1 MHALRGSALPCFTV
15 PPSRAGA
22 LKCMSHVNTF
32 FFNIFC
38 AGTAPEGRGRTGDIK
53 KGLLYWFI
61 TTVAQ
66 QCTIPRR
73 RRRSSLS
80 GLVVAF
86 LDDPIVI
93 SNYPYQDQEQDHIPT
108 REGQLS
114 RVGMSQV
121 RKCSWNWKWEELQ
134 LTGIVHCESKTH
146 RCSRGLFK
154 RVC

>member
-1 MHALRGSALPCFTV
+1 MRGPICRCKSDVDSTREWGDVLLPGGIDMHALRGSALPCFTV

-66 QCTIPRR
+66 QCTIT

-80 GLVVAF
+80 GLVNAI
-86 LDDPIVI
+86 LDDPNVI
-93 SNYPYQDQEQDHIPT
+93 PNYPYQDQEHNHIPT
-108 REGQLS
+108 REG
-114 RVGMSQV
+114 R
-121 RKCSWNWKWEELQ
+121 
-134 LTGIVHCESKTH
+134 
-146 RCSRGLFK
+146 
-154 RVC
+154 